1 MNERIL
7 PRFADK
13 TMAAELVSALSD
25 EYAVVENPPYIHP
38 RYELYPLSRGVSR
51 LERGLAAAVMDMD
64 GTTTTTE
71 PVCIHA
77 LDTMTRRASGRADDP
92 SWPGLDHARDYPHII
107 GNSTTKHVEYL
118 VRTYGDGFREDA
130 LRRHYI
136 AGAAWT
142 LGHGKDEL
150 RRREVRSTL
159 AATGLAGLLSD
170 ARFQALCA
178 AADHRDPETA
188 ALLAA
193 LAAETAGAF
202 TCAGVAARTRAC
214 IDIYYHRYHEVL
226 EAVGRGEGD
235 AAAREILGPGSSRL
249 VGPMPGVGVFL
260 ALLRGLLGA
269 HAGAFAGVLAAH
281 LEQAGLTP
289 PPSGEARALLEGLG
303 RHFAARPAKLALV
316 TSSIAYEAHLVLGEI
331 FRVLRSE
338 IPAWPVPQGL
348 RDTLLEA
355 FADPLVFYDAVIT
368 ATDSSEI
375 RLKPHR
381 DLYSIALHELGV
393 YPEDFDRVAGFEDSE
408 SGTIAIRA
416 AGIGLSCAL
425 PFAMTRG
432 HRFQAATQVCPG
444 GLPQVMLEKRLF
456 LNGEGTGP

>member
-1 MNERIL
+1 MNETRL

-13 TMAAELVSALSD
+13 TVAAELVSALAD

-77 LDTMTRRASGRADDP
+77 LDTMVRRASGRDTDP
-92 SWPGLDHARDYPHII
+92 AWPGLDHARDYPHII

-118 VRTYGDGFREDA
+118 VRTYGDGFQGDA

-159 AATGLAGLLSD
+159 ASTGLAGLLSD
-170 ARFQALCA
+170 TRFLALCGA
-178 AADHRDPETA
+178 ESLEAPETA
-188 ALLAA
+188 ALLDT
-193 LAAETAGAF
+193 LAAETAGGF
-202 TCAGVAARTRAC
+202 SCAGVAGRTRAC

-235 AAAREILGPGSSRL
+235 AAAREILGAGASRL

-260 ALLRGLLGA
+260 ALLKGLLGE
-269 HAGAFAGVLAAH
+269 HAGAFAPMLCAQLG
-281 LEQAGLTP
+281 QAGEAA
-289 PPSGEARALLEGLG
+289 PSAEAAEALLAGLG
-303 RHFAARPAKLALV
+303 RRFAARPAKLALV

-338 IPAWPVPQGL
+338 MPGWPVPQGL
-348 RDTLLEA
+348 RDTLLGA
-355 FADPLVFYDAVIT
+355 FSDPLVFYDAVIT

-393 YPEDFDRVAGFEDSE
+393 YPGDFDRVAGFEDSE

-432 HRFQAATQVCPG
+432 HHFQAATQVCPG
-444 GLPQVMLEKRLF
+444 GLPQVLLERGLF
-456 LNGEGTGP
+456 LDQEGAGS